1 MFKNL
6 KIGVRLYM
14 LVAFMA
20 VLVIGIGLLGIHEI
34 KSANE
39 VIKSVYNDRL
49 IPLGQ
54 IADIG
59 RLNLRNRVEILAA
72 LQDPKPETINK
83 RMAQMED
90 NISKIGD
97 IWKAYMATSLTP
109 EEKTLADKFTADRAK
124 LRDEGFKPVMEAL
137 RAGKIEEAAKLNEDR
152 VRPMAA
158 PVAAGVDA
166 LKQLQVDEADKL
178 YKQSLKEYEDSR
190 NMAIAAIVIGLIL
203 AIIVAFWII
212 NSIVKPLNEGVD
224 IATSL
229 AEGDLTVRIDTSSKD
244 ETGQLLAAMKNMVER
259 LKEVVS
265 NVQNAADQVA
275 SGSNEL
281 SSSAQQISEGATE
294 QAASIEETS
303 SSMEEMSAN
312 IRQNSDNAA
321 QTDKIAVKSAQ
332 DAKVTGQSV
341 SEAVSA
347 MREIASK
354 INIIEEIAR
363 QTNLLALNA
372 AIEAARAGEHGKGFA
387 VVASEVRKLAERSQ
401 KAAGEITELS
411 GTSVQV
417 AENAGDMLL
426 KLVPDI
432 QRTAELIQ
440 EISAASNEQ
449 NAGAEQINKALQQL
463 DNVIQQNASAAEEL
477 ASTSEELSAQAGMLQ
492 EAISFFKI
500 GDSGKRRSTAAAKPA
515 AKKAQIT
522 HMPAHPPAPRTEK
535 HKAAPTPAPRQ
546 EARTNLNLAEKHS
559 DDEFEHY

>member
-6 KIGVRLYM
+6 KIGVRLYI

-20 VLVIGIGLLGIHEI
+20 IMVIVIGLLGIHEL
-34 KSANE
+34 KLANDTMG
-39 VIKSVYNDRL
+39 SVYNDRL
-49 IPLGQ
+49 ICLGQ
-54 IADIG
+54 IADIA
-59 RLNLRNRVEILAA
+59 RLNLRNRIELMAA
-72 LQDPKPETINK
+72 IEEAKPELISKRVAQVEENIN
-83 RMAQMED
+83 
-90 NISKIGD
+90 KIGD
-97 IWKAYMATSLTP
+97 IWKEYTATYLTP
-109 EEKTLADKFTADRAK
+109 EEKVLADKFVQERKK
-124 LRDEGFKPVMEAL
+124 LREEGFRPVMDAL
-137 RAGKIEEAAKLNEDR
+137 KAGKIDDAKKLNEER
-152 VRPMAA
+152 VRPQGK
-158 PVAAGVDA
+158 VVEEDVNA
-166 LKQLQVDEADKL
+166 LKQYQLDEAKRL
-178 YKQSLKEYEDSR
+178 YDGSVKAYESSR
-190 NMAIAAIVIGLIL
+190 NMSIAAIVIGLIF
-203 AIIVAFWII
+203 AIIVALWII
-212 NSIVKPLNEGVD
+212 NSIVRPLNEGVS

-229 AEGDLTVRIDTSSKD
+229 AGGDLTVLIDASSKD
-244 ETGQLLAAMKNMVER
+244 ETGQLLAAMKNMVDR

-265 NVQNAADQVA
+265 NVQQAADQVA
-275 SGSNEL
+275 AGSNEL

-294 QAASIEETS
+294 QAASIQETS

-312 IRQNSDNAA
+312 IKQNSDNAA
-321 QTDKIAVKSAQ
+321 QTDRIAVKSAQ

-401 KAAGEITELS
+401 KAAGEITQLS

-449 NAGAEQINKALQQL
+449 NTGAEQINKALQQL

-492 EAISFFKI
+492 EAISFFKL
-500 GDSGKRRSTAAAKPA
+500 GDSGKRKSAVMPQSRKPKTAQIAHIP
-515 AKKAQIT
+515 KKAS
-522 HMPAHPPAPRTEK
+522 PPPAPRNETR
-535 HKAAPTPAPRQ
+535 P
-546 EARTNLNLAEKHS
+546 NINLADKTS